1 MVKEVRWRYV
11 IFHVHSP
18 LSLASEDLRA
28 ALRRHMK
35 AFLGTYGLSR
45 NPFKLMDYDEEN
57 KLGILKC
64 AHESLEVIRAALA
77 LLSAING
84 EPSAIHVMKVS
95 GTYKKAKSR
104 AARLAEKL
112 KSYWTELEAGM
123 KKPSQ
128 ATEA

>member
-18 LSLASEDLRA
+18 LSLKSEDLRA
-28 ALRRHMK
+28 ALKKHMRV
-35 AFLGTYGLSR
+35 FLGIYGLSR
-45 NPFKLMDYDEEN
+45 NLFKLMAYDEEN

-77 LLSAING
+77 LLSTIDG
-84 EPSAIHVMKVS
+84 KPSAIHVMKVS
-95 GTYKKAKSR
+95 GTYKKAKLR
-104 AARLAEKL
+104 VTRLAEKL
-112 KSYWTELEAGM
+112 KSHWAELEAGM

>member
-1 MVKEVRWRYV
+1 MVREVRWRYL

-18 LSLASEDLRA
+18 LNLKSEDLKT
-28 ALRRHMK
+28 ALKKHMK
-35 AFLGTYGLSR
+35 SFLGVYGLSR
-45 NPFKLMDYDEEN
+45 NTFKLMTYDEEN

-64 AHESLEVIRAALA
+64 AQQSLEVIRAALA
-77 LLSAING
+77 LLSTING

-95 GTYKKAKSR
+95 GTYKKARLR
-104 AARLAEKL
+104 AFRLAERL
-112 KSYWTELEAGM
+112 KSHWAELEAGM